1 MKRFIASF
9 VYFFDRVLP
18 GPRVGGRESAEAYSR
33 WEYETGKRILGSYAR
48 HFASLEGKRVLDVGC
63 GLGGKTLAYLEAGA
77 RVVGIDI
84 EGANVA
90 QASRFTK
97 GRGARAE
104 FAAGDAAHL
113 PFRDGTFDLVI
124 ANDSLEHF
132 ADPAAALAD
141 IARVLAPR
149 GSVFLFFTPWKSPLG
164 SHLYDYI
171 HTPWCHL
178 VYPEW
183 LLEKLLERS
192 AASRGAAEPASE
204 AKRLMREYRSE
215 LNRITA
221 VRYRRI
227 VRDLPELETVLEERK
242 PSKFAFLAPFVAV
255 PFLGDYVTGTVV
267 GVLRKRSRVS
277 PGER

>member
-1 MKRFIASF
+1 MKRFVASF

-18 GPRVGGRESAEAYSR
+18 GPRVGGRGSAEAYSR
-33 WEYETGKRILGSYAR
+33 WEYETGKEVLGTYAR

-84 EGANVA
+84 EAANVA

-104 FAAGDAAHL
+104 FAVGDASRL
-113 PFRDGTFDLVI
+113 PFRDGAFDLVV

-141 IARVLAPR
+141 IARVLAPG
-149 GSVFLFFTPWKSPLG
+149 GSAVLFFTPWKSPLG

-183 LLEKLLERS
+183 LLEELLERS
-192 AASRGAAEPASE
+192 TAARGATEPESE

-221 VRYRRI
+221 AR
-227 VRDLPELETVLEERK
+227 
-242 PSKFAFLAPFVAV
+242 
-255 PFLGDYVTGTVV
+255 
-267 GVLRKRSRVS
+267 
-277 PGER
+277 